1 MEVIKEMRNAATDLT
16 EGTPWKIIMR
26 FSIPLFFTFLLQQF
40 YNMVDTIVVGQFLG
54 KDALAGVGSTG
65 AINFMII
72 GFCMGLAN
80 GFVIPVAQRY
90 GAKDYKD
97 MRRFVANSI
106 WLTVFFAAI
115 MSITVCILCRSVLIA
130 MKTPADILDLAY
142 DYIFIIFAGI
152 PITLAYNLLTG
163 IIRSLGDSKSPLIF
177 LLMAAVANIGFD
189 ILSVT
194 VLKLGV
200 RGPAFAT
207 LLAQAFS
214 VVLSLWCIKTKF
226 PILKMEPG
234 EWKLHG
240 KHIGILCKMG
250 IPMGLQYSITAIG
263 TMMVQSS
270 LNILGSTLVAAY
282 TAAGKIEQV
291 VTQAYVAMGTTM
303 ATYAAQNMGA
313 GSVKRIREGFKACT
327 VIGVVYSFVAAGFI
341 MTVGKYMTYLFV
353 SEDVDII
360 MNSVD
365 IYLKCI
371 GIFFIPLAVVNIYRN
386 GIQGLGYGLLP
397 MMAGVAELIGRGVV
411 AVIAGAKRSYPG
423 VCLAGPAAWVLAG
436 GLLIVMY
443 YFIMNVNMRKI
454 FGTNGKDH
462 K

>member
-1 MEVIKEMRNAATDLT
+1 MRNTATDLT

-106 WLTVFFAAI
+106 WLTAFFAAI

-177 LLMAAVANIGFD
+177 LLICAALVLGMSVFFRVAKIEVVGNSIYTAEEVVEASGIGTGDNLFFINRFSAASRIFSKLPYVDKAKVTRALPNRVTITIQESSAMAYVQADGGYWVLDQNCK
-189 ILSVT
+189 LLKSVT
-194 VLKLGV
+194 ESELTGLARVDGITPVEPKVGEVLNAGEADAPKV
-200 RGPAFAT
+200 T
-207 LLAQAFS
+207 YLAA
-214 VVLSLWCIKTKF
+214 
-226 PILKMEPG
+226 
-234 EWKLHG
+234 
-240 KHIGILCKMG
+240 
-250 IPMGLQYSITAIG
+250 
-263 TMMVQSS
+263 
-270 LNILGSTLVAAY
+270 ILGQLLTRD
-282 TAAGKIEQV
+282 
-291 VTQAYVAMGTTM
+291 M
-303 ATYAAQNMGA
+303 A
-313 GSVKRIREGFKACT
+313 SKVT
-327 VIGVVYSFVAAGFI
+327 VIDLSDASNPGFTYDGRFTVRLGANENVEYKFGMLQSAVSQLTASDAGTI
-341 MTVGKYMTYLFV
+341 DL
-353 SEDVDII
+353 SID
-360 MNSVD
+360 
-365 IYLKCI
+365 
-371 GIFFIPLAVVNIYRN
+371 
-386 GIQGLGYGLLP
+386 
-397 MMAGVAELIGRGVV
+397 
-411 AVIAGAKRSYPG
+411 KRAHFSPG
-423 VCLAGPAAWVLAG
+423 
-436 GLLIVMY
+436 
-443 YFIMNVNMRKI
+443 
-454 FGTNGKDH
+454 
-462 K
+462 